1 LSQRIVL
8 TGNQAIARGFWE
20 GGGSVA
26 ASYPGSPTVEILETL
41 KEYPEVYS
49 HWALNE
55 KIALEIAIGG
65 SLAGARSLVS
75 MKHVGLNIAL
85 DPFMTFTQ
93 IKTNGGFVLVVGD
106 DPGLSSSQNEQDTR
120 ALARFAKV
128 ALLEPSTA
136 QEAKDFV
143 VAALHMSEEYH
154 TPVII
159 RLTSNLCHSRGVVEL
174 GERIESPGQGFV
186 KDQARYN
193 MLPPYANQ
201 QQHFMRERLLRLAE
215 LGETSPLNR
224 YEPREGS
231 ACLVITSA
239 LPYCY
244 LMELNAPVSIMKL
257 GLSYPLPL
265 AHIKAISANYRQ
277 VLVLEELMPHME
289 SELQAAGLCVYGKEY
304 FPFTGELTS
313 DEIRAGLARAGVPV
327 EAPPLAPNPISTPL
341 RTPILCAGCPHR
353 PVFDV
358 LREAKVDVI
367 GDIGCYSLGI
377 LEPFEV
383 LNTVIS
389 MGASLG
395 IIQGVAKAHRHA
407 GISRPLVATIGDGT
421 FFHSGL
427 SGFADLAKTTEN
439 ITVIVLDNHTT
450 AMTGGQDTLTTRSY
464 LKDDSRYGMSIMEVL
479 KSFGIKDIQEIDQFH
494 VVKTKRLLAEALERD
509 GLSVIIAT
517 RPCAL
522 NFKVKNPHFLVD
534 PKVCI
539 GCRRCVKVNCPP
551 ISMLMYEGQQK
562 KQSFI
567 DPAHCVGCSVCSQVC
582 PVKAIKSSATL
593 KGQEVQP

>member
-1 LSQRIVL
+1 
-8 TGNQAIARGFWE
+8 
-20 GGGSVA
+20 
-26 ASYPGSPTVEILETL
+26 
-41 KEYPEVYS
+41 
-49 HWALNE
+49 
-55 KIALEIAIGG
+55 
-65 SLAGARSLVS
+65 
-75 MKHVGLNIAL
+75 M
-85 DPFMTFTQ
+85 
-93 IKTNGGFVLVVGD
+93 
-106 DPGLSSSQNEQDTR
+106 
-120 ALARFAKV
+120 
-128 ALLEPSTA
+128 
-136 QEAKDFV
+136 
-143 VAALHMSEEYH
+143 
-154 TPVII
+154 
-159 RLTSNLCHSRGVVEL
+159 
-174 GERIESPGQGFV
+174 
-186 KDQARYN
+186 
-193 MLPPYANQ
+193 
-201 QQHFMRERLLRLAE
+201 
-215 LGETSPLNR
+215 
-224 YEPREGS
+224 
-231 ACLVITSA
+231 
-239 LPYCY
+239 
-244 LMELNAPVSIMKL
+244 
-257 GLSYPLPL
+257 
-265 AHIKAISANYRQ
+265 
-277 VLVLEELMPHME
+277 
-289 SELQAAGLCVYGKEY
+289 
-304 FPFTGELTS
+304 
-313 DEIRAGLARAGVPV
+313 
-327 EAPPLAPNPISTPL
+327 
-341 RTPILCAGCPHR
+341 
-353 PVFDV
+353 
-358 LREAKVDVI
+358 DVI

-395 IIQGVAKAHRHA
+395 MIQGVAKAHRHA

-522 NFKVKNPHFLVD
+522 NFKVKNPHFFVD

-551 ISMLMYEGQQK
+551 ISMRMYEGQQK